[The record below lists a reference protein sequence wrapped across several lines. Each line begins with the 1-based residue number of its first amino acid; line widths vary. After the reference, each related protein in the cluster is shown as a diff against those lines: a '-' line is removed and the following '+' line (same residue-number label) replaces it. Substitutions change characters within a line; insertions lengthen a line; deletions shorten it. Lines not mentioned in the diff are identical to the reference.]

1 MAGIREGS
9 PLTSRTYSGLS
20 ASERDAER
28 RTRLLNAGRELIGT
42 HGYAAISVEKLCTTS
57 KVSSRH
63 FYQLYANKEAAFLDV
78 YDSITAKAYVDAV
91 ASLEATV
98 GEPMMERI
106 AKAFMAYVG
115 PMVEDLRAARI
126 AFVEIIGSSP
136 VVEDRRLS
144 FREQLADLVAAEGA
158 AAVARGE
165 IADRDFRFVT
175 LALAGATNAIVYDWT
190 LRAGRESTADLE
202 AQLTE
207 LALDLLAR

>member
-1 MAGIREGS
+1 V
-9 PLTSRTYSGLS
+9 TSRTYSGLS

-28 RTRLLNAGRELIGT
+28 RARLLAAGRELIGT
-42 HGYAAISVEKLCTTS
+42 HGYAAISVEKLCATS

-78 YDSITAKAYVDAV
+78 YDSITAQAYVDAV
-91 ASLEATV
+91 ASLEATE

-106 AKAFMAYVG
+106 TKAFMAYVG

-136 VVEDRRLS
+136 VVENRRLD
-144 FREQLADLVAAEGA
+144 FRERLVELVVSEGGA
-158 AAVARGE
+158 AVERGE

-190 LRAGRESTADLE
+190 LRADREDTPELE
-202 AQLTE
+202 AQLAE